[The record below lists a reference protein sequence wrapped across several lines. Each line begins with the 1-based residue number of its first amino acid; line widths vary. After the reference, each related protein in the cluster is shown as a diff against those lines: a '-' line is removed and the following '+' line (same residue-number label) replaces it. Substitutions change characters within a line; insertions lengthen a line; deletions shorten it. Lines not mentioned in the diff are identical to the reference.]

1 MNKTTKAPSLKM
13 QGASTE
19 KYKTFSV
26 LYFTKKT
33 QVVFRQSSK
42 YLQRQLSN
50 TLAQV
55 EAVGGAK

>member
-1 MNKTTKAPSLKM
+1 MLDKRKASSLKM

-19 KYKTFSV
+19 KYNIFYV
-26 LYFTKKT
+26 LYFTIKI

-42 YLQRQLSN
+42 YLQRQLIN
-50 TLAQV
+50 TPAQV

>member
-1 MNKTTKAPSLKM
+1 M